1 MTRSWPDGAAATQRP
16 DFTRDTAVTA
26 VGEGAYAATCST
38 RWAAPMGPNG
48 GYLAAIVLRAML
60 AELDDPGRVPRSLTL
75 HYLRPPVDGEVRVT
89 VAVERTGRSLSTL
102 TARLEQDGRLCI
114 VAVGAFG
121 MAFPTAADFATAP
134 PEAPPWRS
142 VQPWPLDEA
151 MPPISQQMHLR
162 PAIGADPF
170 SGAAEAVSGGWVS
183 LREPAPVD
191 AVLLA
196 LLVDAW
202 LPSVFPVLT
211 TPVGAPTIDL
221 TIHFR
226 NPDATALHPPD
237 EPLLAVFRST
247 TSADG
252 YFEEDGGIWTPSGVL
267 LANSRQLALLRPMPD
282 APPAAPAAR

>member
-1 MTRSWPDGAAATQRP
+1 MHDSRTQRP

-26 VGEGAYAATCST
+26 AGDGAYTAVCST
-38 RWAAPMGPNG
+38 QWSAPMGPNG

-60 AELDDPGRVPRSLTL
+60 DELDDPAREPRSLTL
-75 HYLRPPVDGEVRVT
+75 HYLRPPVDGDVRVT

-114 VAVGAFG
+114 IAVGAFAA
-121 MAFPTAADFATAP
+121 AFPTAADFAAAP
-134 PEAPPWRS
+134 PQAPPWTS
-142 VQPWPLDEA
+142 IEPWPRHEA
-151 MPPISQQMHLR
+151 MPPISHQLHLR
-162 PAIGADPF
+162 TAIGADPF
-170 SGAAEAVSGGWVS
+170 SGAGEAVSGGWLS
-183 LREPAPVD
+183 LREPAPTD

-211 TPVGAPTIDL
+211 MPVGAPTIDL

-226 NPDATALHPPD
+226 NPGATARHPAG
-237 EPLLAVFRST
+237 EPLLAVFRSS

-252 YFEEDGGIWTPSGVL
+252 YFEEDGEIWTSSGVL
-267 LANSRQLALLRPMPD
+267 LAQSRQLALLRPMRETASSD
-282 APPAAPAAR
+282 GSR